1 MLCCSLYLKKKVTAP
16 VLWWYNTDVHYLN
29 VNTQCGSITVVI
41 EPVTPVDKLFQ
52 HVIIKGGFK
61 MMFVGKGVV
70 VG

>member
-1 MLCCSLYLKKKVTAP
+1 MLCCIFKKKVTAP

-52 HVIIKGGFK
+52 HVIKGGFK